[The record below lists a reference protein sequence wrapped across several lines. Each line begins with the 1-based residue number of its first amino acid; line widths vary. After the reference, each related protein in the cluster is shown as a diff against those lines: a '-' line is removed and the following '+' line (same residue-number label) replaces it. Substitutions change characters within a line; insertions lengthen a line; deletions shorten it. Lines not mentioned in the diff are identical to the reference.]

1 METSILQ
8 YSKAKVGLYTT
19 YGLKGTAT
27 KCFRK
32 PSMEGWTL
40 NTLSEPFQPSIPIQR
55 VLQQYKLA
63 IVVGG
68 IKNELH
74 YEYHS
79 CNVKNAILRCLRE
92 DLPWWKE
99 HETEIS

>member
-1 METSILQ
+1 
-8 YSKAKVGLYTT
+8 
-19 YGLKGTAT
+19 
-27 KCFRK
+27 
-32 PSMEGWTL
+32 MEGWTL

-68 IKNELH
+68 IKKTSFIMNTTH
-74 YEYHS
+74 VMS
-79 CNVKNAILRCLRE
+79 KNAILRCLRE